1 MITVPVDNKDIL
13 QSLSEA
19 LDAANEDAR
28 SYLIGY
34 AEGLIAGRQAQ
45 APGGAG

>member
-1 MITVPVDNKDIL
+1 MVPVDNKDIL

-19 LDAANEDAR
+19 LERASEETK

-34 AEGLIAGRQAQ
+34 AEGLIAGRQSSA
-45 APGGAG
+45 AG